1 MPEDV
6 KAEKI
11 GVSALC
17 RVSTKGG
24 AGTYLYIPR
33 LFAETYSL
41 ISGDVVE
48 VYFRKVFKRVY
59 VEENEKSRVID
70 LSKER
75 GRKKRRP
82 SDEKRGE

>member
-1 MPEDV
+1 MPEDTKV
-6 KAEKI
+6 HKI

-33 LFAETYSL
+33 LFAETYDL
-41 ISGDVVE
+41 VSGNVVE
-48 VYFRKVFKRVY
+48 VYFRKVFKKVFAE
-59 VEENEKSRVID
+59 EENPKEHITD

-75 GRKKRRP
+75 GKRKK
-82 SDEKRGE
+82 KG

>member
-1 MPEDV
+1 MNSSEETRV
-6 KAEKI
+6 QKI

-33 LFAETYSL
+33 LFAETYDL
-41 ISGDVVE
+41 VSGNVVE
-48 VYFRKVFKRVY
+48 VYFRKVFKKIY
-59 VEENEKSRVID
+59 VEEENPKPAILD

-75 GRKKRRP
+75 GRKKR
-82 SDEKRGE
+82 SH